1 MIGHNNE
8 GCLNSQRRYKLY
20 LTMEKSNPN
29 ISTAV
34 LTNAEMATL
43 LSVLAEEYKTTVPS
57 ILHKLDSVSGDLNGL
72 HRLLTGDKSVAWSKE
87 EDDLLSKNSDLLKQ
101 WKGTEV
107 AEKRKKYL
115 NYKGKW
121 CSDDL
126 RCWI

>member
-8 GCLNSQRRYKLY
+8 GCLNLQRRYKLY

-115 NYKGKW
+115 NYKGK
-121 CSDDL
+121 
-126 RCWI
+126 